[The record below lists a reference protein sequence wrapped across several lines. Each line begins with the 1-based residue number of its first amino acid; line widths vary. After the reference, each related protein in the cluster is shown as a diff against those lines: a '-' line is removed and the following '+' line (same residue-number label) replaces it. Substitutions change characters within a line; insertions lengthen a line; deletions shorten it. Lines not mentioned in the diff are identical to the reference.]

1 MWTCGSQSGLNIVD
15 LVNCH
20 LATGLG
26 IMVKCLAFASSLLP
40 AAVTSSGCSSAL
52 VAGVES
58 NVCMIVH
65 YCMLLLY
72 VFGRECFELL
82 RPSRLFEKAEL
93 GKKSRLKK
101 KKADLRKKS

>member
-26 IMVKCLAFASSLLP
+26 IMVKCLAVASSLLP

-52 VAGVES
+52 VVGVAS
-58 NVCMIVH
+58 NVRMIVH
-65 YCMLLLY
+65 CTVLY
-72 VFGRECFELL
+72 ASTVCFW
-82 RPSRLFEKAEL
+82 
-93 GKKSRLKK
+93 
-101 KKADLRKKS
+101 

>member
-1 MWTCGSQSGLNIVD
+1 MD

-52 VAGVES
+52 VVGVES
-58 NVCMIVH
+58 NVRMIVH
-65 YCMLLLY
+65 CTVRFYCMFLVVNVLNYL
-72 VFGRECFELL
+72 GRVGF
-82 RPSRLFEKAEL
+82 
-93 GKKSRLKK
+93 
-101 KKADLRKKS
+101 LRKPS

>member
-1 MWTCGSQSGLNIVD
+1 MD

-52 VAGVES
+52 VVGVES
-58 NVCMIVH
+58 NVVH
-65 YCMLLLY
+65 YSTALLLY
-72 VFGRECFELL
+72 VFGFVVNVLNYLVRVGF
-82 RPSRLFEKAEL
+82 
-93 GKKSRLKK
+93 
-101 KKADLRKKS
+101 LRKPS